1 VADRVLIL
9 ENAYY
14 SVISPEGCASI
25 LWKDRAFAPQAAEAL
40 RISAQDLLQLK
51 LVDEIV
57 PEPEG
62 GAHRDWESTVKAC
75 VEKVSKHLTEL
86 GRLSPEKLL
95 SSRQDRYRAIGSVL
109 EN

>member
-1 VADRVLIL
+1 
-9 ENAYY
+9 
-14 SVISPEGCASI
+14 
-25 LWKDRAFAPQAAEAL
+25 
-40 RISAQDLLQLK
+40 LLQLK

-75 VEKVSKHLTEL
+75 VEKVSKHLAEL

>member
-1 VADRVLIL
+1 
-9 ENAYY
+9 
-14 SVISPEGCASI
+14 
-25 LWKDRAFAPQAAEAL
+25 KDRAFAPQAAEAL

-95 SSRQDRYRAIGSVL
+95 AERQDRYRRIGAVQ